1 MKLCW
6 KRVGLWFNSTGVLV
20 KTQRTRE
27 GHVRVEAE
35 MKAIGQPG
43 QRLTGG
49 VAILLPSPWALKN
62 CESNFPLFKPAR
74 LCCFPRLPLERAP
87 SSLLLEEPVP
97 ISRRSG

>member
-6 KRVGLWFNSTGVLV
+6 KRVGLWFNSPGVLV

-35 MKAIGQPG
+35 LKAISQPG

-49 VAILLPSPWALKN
+49 VDVLSPSSWTLKN
-62 CESNFPLFKPAR
+62 CESNFLLFKSAQ
-74 LCCFPRLPLERAP
+74 LCCFP
-87 SSLLLEEPVP
+87 
-97 ISRRSG
+97 